1 MSRPFKLPSFWKYLV
16 LNDDGEIQG
25 IAENAPEKEKIK
37 YEEWKKKKQELAEQG
52 WK

>member
-1 MSRPFKLPSFWKYLV
+1 MSRPFKLPSFWKYLKP
-16 LNDDGEIQG
+16 NADGEIKC
-25 IAENAPEKEKIK
+25 IDENAPEKEKIK